1 MYDNTPLVMVE
12 DKAGLERMIH
22 QLEQRSVIGIDTE
35 SDSSYAYQEK
45 VCLIQISDADTD
57 FIIDPLK
64 IDDLSPL
71 GPILANPAITKVLH
85 GADYDIVCLKR
96 DFGFTFRGIFDTLI
110 AAQLLGMERIGLADL
125 IERYFGVELD
135 KQYQRHNW
143 ALRPLYPEHLDYARG
158 DTHWMPALR
167 ELVLRQLKRARRTR
181 HMREE
186 CAYLERREWGGR
198 TQDPDAWLD
207 MKGIEKLDDEQKRV
221 LKHLYLYREDQ
232 GERMNRPVYKVI
244 PNEVLIEL
252 AEAMPTR
259 MEDLDELFRTK
270 HAMKRRHGSALI
282 KAIVQ
287 GLDDDAAIP
296 KRKRAHRERQGPK
309 SRLNGRQADK
319 VFADLKDWRAR
330 LLANRADLTAY
341 MVASN
346 SVLKAIASV
355 RPTSLDELRR
365 IPDVRRWQVRDW
377 GREILA
383 VLDRSAPL

>member
-1 MYDNTPLVMVE
+1 VYDETPLVMVE
-12 DKAGLERMIH
+12 DAEALERMIR
-22 QLEQRSVIGIDTE
+22 QLERSSVIGIDTE

-57 FIIDPLK
+57 FIIDPLRVK
-64 IDDLSPL
+64 DLSSL
-71 GPILANPAITKVLH
+71 GPILADPSVTKVLH

-96 DFGFTFRGIFDTLI
+96 DFGFVIRGVFDTLI

-125 IERYFGVELD
+125 IDRFFGIELD

-143 ALRPLYPEHLDYARG
+143 ALRPLLPEHLEYARG

-167 ELVLRQLKRARRTR
+167 ELVLVHLRRVGRLR

-186 CAYLERREWGGR
+186 CQLLEQREWGGR

-207 MKGIEKLDDEQKRV
+207 MKGIEKLDDSQKRV
-221 LKHLYLYREDQ
+221 LRRLYQYRE
-232 GERMNRPVYKVI
+232 GEASRMNRPVYKVI
-244 PNEVLIEL
+244 PNEVLIEV
-252 AEAMPTR
+252 AEASPSSMD
-259 MEDLDELFRTK
+259 DLDELFRNK

-282 KAIVQ
+282 KAVNQ
-287 GLDDDAAIP
+287 GLDDDQPIP
-296 KRKRAHRERQGPK
+296 KRQRTERPRRGIR

-319 VFADLKDWRAR
+319 VFADLKEWRTQV
-330 LLANRADLTAY
+330 LAQRRDVTAFT
-341 MVASN
+341 VASN

-355 RPTSLDELRR
+355 RPISIEELGR

-377 GREILA
+377 GEEILA